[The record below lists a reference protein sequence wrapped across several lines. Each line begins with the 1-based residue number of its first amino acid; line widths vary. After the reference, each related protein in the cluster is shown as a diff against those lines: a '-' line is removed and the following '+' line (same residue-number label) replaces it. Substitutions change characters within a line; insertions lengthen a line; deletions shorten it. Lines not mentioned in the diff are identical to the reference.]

1 MWVCFLHKSEIVK
14 VSKQL
19 TDHIIKSGYNI
30 QDWKV
35 KYWCG
40 SKLDLVGG
48 ELDQVM
54 SMWGRTRWEQ
64 TRYGT
69 KPTATGCQTQLNT
82 IYWIESDWVWLS
94 LSSNSHKV
102 RSSIWFDCQTQWNS
116 IHGLS
121 LLEFDLQTFNWLCW
135 NNFIC
140 NSVLIMS
147 VKEFISIILLNV
159 YSTAHHYHSK
169 TSKCDWHN
177 EKDIFMLI
185 FLQRC
190 KMGYDIWIL

>member
-14 VSKQL
+14 VSQQL

-40 SKLDLVGG
+40 SKLDLVGD

-64 TRYGT
+64 TRYQT

-94 LSSNSHKV
+94 SSSNSHKV

-140 NSVLIMS
+140 NSVLIRCLWRNLLALFSLTFTRLHTITIPKHPS
-147 VKEFISIILLNV
+147 VIDIMR
-159 YSTAHHYHSK
+159 K
-169 TSKCDWHN
+169 T
-177 EKDIFMLI
+177 
-185 FLQRC
+185 FLC
-190 KMGYDIWIL
+190 